1 MLTKSQIKSL
11 KKGDKLLAEVTFNSV
26 FGDNDLICSA
36 PLTASG
42 RAVEAYNYY
51 QLSCLSLPPSPPKY
65 DPARRLKK
73 GDTVRLKVV
82 NGRVPCHSDDGFDLP
97 WNGVIYTVEMDE
109 DKSASANCVLLSCA
123 ELGLVV
129 KTHVS
134 HIELVTPVEELESFG
149 VRYST
154 DRDCAEVYHRRYK
167 NTVAAFYC
175 KCGITREQAEEHAEA
190 ERDRLNAERRKDN
203 N

>member
-1 MLTKSQIKSL
+1 MLTEEQIKSL
-11 KKGDKLLAEVTFNSV
+11 KEGDKLLAEVQFHSFADYDALV
-26 FGDNDLICSA
+26 CLA
-36 PLTASG
+36 PLTIGEGEVIKADSCFN
-42 RAVEAYNYY
+42 A
-51 QLSCLSLPPSPPKY
+51 SCLSLPPKY
-65 DPARRLKK
+65 DPTRRLKK
-73 GDTVRLKVV
+73 GDKVRLKVV
-82 NGRVPCHSDDGFDLP
+82 NGRVPCDSAGFDLP
-97 WNGVIYTVEMDE
+97 WDGVIYTVEMDE
-109 DKSASANCVLLSCA
+109 VESAYANCVLLSCA
-123 ELGLVV
+123 ELRLFV
-129 KTHVS
+129 KIHVS
-134 HIELVTPVEELESFG
+134 HIELVTPVEERESFG